1 MGEEEQAGLNIEE
14 KQEDWRELCMTN
26 RRKERLPETVWDG
39 GMEQA
44 VAGSQSSYLSLPLS
58 LPW

>member
-1 MGEEEQAGLNIEE
+1 
-14 KQEDWRELCMTN
+14 MTN
-26 RRKERLPETVWDG
+26 RRKERLPETAWHG

-44 VAGSQSSYLSLPLS
+44 VAGSQSSYPSLPLS